1 MNNFKKIT
9 ICLLLSLPMIVSCEK
24 SFLEAKP
31 DKSLLIPRELSDF
44 QALLNNY
51 QVMNFSGF
59 LTATAVDDIY
69 TTNAGYTTAL
79 ELIRNAYIWKE
90 GDMYGTSN
98 VGDWNTPFQA
108 VYYANVVLDGLS
120 EIQVTAENQKEA
132 DRLKGQA
139 LFYRAF
145 SFYSLAQ
152 QFAKPYSSANQNSP
166 GIPIRLK
173 ANVQIKSVR
182 GTLEQTY
189 KQILEDLL
197 AAEAL
202 LPLTV
207 SFKSMPKKDAC
218 LALLARVYLTMHNY
232 SKALEY
238 ADKCLQ
244 INSQLLNYNNLVLT
258 SARPFPVSYKDQNN
272 EVLFSNNLIIAGFLT
287 SPTTT
292 LISTELYNSYRS
304 DDLRK
309 TAFFTTNSNGVI
321 FKGNYSGSGAVFS
334 GLALDEVFLIRAECH
349 ARLGNTL
356 FAMNDL
362 NTLMRNRWNNK
373 VPFPV
378 FTATDAKD
386 ALRQI
391 LTERRKELVYRN
403 TRWTDLRRLNQENDF
418 AVTLTRNVNNVVYT
432 LAPNSNRYVF
442 SIPEYE
448 IAASGIEQNER

>member
-1 MNNFKKIT
+1 M
-9 ICLLLSLPMIVSCEK
+9 
-24 SFLEAKP
+24 
-31 DKSLLIPRELSDF
+31 
-44 QALLNNY
+44 
-51 QVMNFSGF
+51 
-59 LTATAVDDIY
+59 
-69 TTNAGYTTAL
+69 
-79 ELIRNAYIWKE
+79 
-90 GDMYGTSN
+90 
-98 VGDWNTPFQA
+98 
-108 VYYANVVLDGLS
+108 
-120 EIQVTAENQKEA
+120 
-132 DRLKGQA
+132 
-139 LFYRAF
+139 
-145 SFYSLAQ
+145 
-152 QFAKPYSSANQNSP
+152 
-166 GIPIRLK
+166 

-403 TRWTDLRRLNQENDF
+403 TRWTDLRRLNQKNDF

>member
-1 MNNFKKIT
+1 MKNFKKIT
-9 ICLLLSLPMIVSCEK
+9 ICLLLSFPLLVSCEK

-31 DKSLLIPRELSDF
+31 DKSLIIPAELSDF

-69 TTNAGYTTAL
+69 TTNAGYTAAL

-98 VGDWNTPFQA
+98 VGDWNTPYQTI
-108 VYYANVVLDGLS
+108 YYANVVLDGLS
-120 EIQVTAENQKEA
+120 LMEAKVENQKEA
-132 DRLKGQA
+132 DRLQGQA

-152 QFAKPYSSANQNSP
+152 QFAKPYNSANQKSP

-189 KQILEDLL
+189 NQILEDLL
-197 AAEAL
+197 AAELL

-207 SFKSMPKKDAC
+207 SYKSMPRKDAC
-218 LALLARVYLTMHNY
+218 LALLARVYLTMQNY
-232 SKALEY
+232 PKALEY

-258 SARPFPVSYKDQNN
+258 SARPFPVSFKDQNN
-272 EVLFSNNLIIAGFLT
+272 EVLFSNSLISAGFLT

-292 LISTELYNSYRS
+292 LINTDLYNSYRP
-304 DDLRK
+304 DDLRR
-309 TAFFTTNSNGVI
+309 TAFFTTNANGVI
-321 FKGNYSGSGAVFS
+321 FKGNYSGSGGVFS
-334 GLALDEVFLIRAECH
+334 GLALDEVYLIRAECQ
-349 ARLGNTL
+349 ARLGNIQL
-356 FAMNDL
+356 AMNDL

-373 VPFPV
+373 VPYPV
-378 FTATDAKD
+378 FTAIDAKD

-403 TRWTDLRRLNQENDF
+403 TRWSDLRRLNLENDF
-418 AVTLTRNVNNVVYT
+418 AVTLIRNVSNVVYT
-432 LAPNSNRYVF
+432 LAPNSTRYVF
-442 SIPEYE
+442 PIPEYE
-448 IAASGIEQNER
+448 IAASGIEQNDR